1 MRSLVVVRHSM
12 TRKGRP
18 ATDSGSH
25 LSSEGVRSARALGD
39 ELPAFAHVAVGDQ
52 PRHLETAVALGCAVD
67 ERIAW
72 PSGYVDRVVAHHDQW
87 AWAEPFRTYAELLAS
102 SSALAEMAE
111 AHLAH
116 WHRMLSG
123 VGDDAA
129 VLVVSSGGSIEPV
142 LVAAMPDDD
151 HASWGSAFHHLEG
164 ARLSWDGH
172 RFRSRQMIR
181 RGRAPAPA

>member
-1 MRSLVVVRHSM
+1 M

-39 ELPAFAHVAVGDQ
+39 EFPAFAHRPVGEQ

-164 ARLSWDGH
+164 ARVSWDGH